1 VRAKRK
7 VDDSESQAAVP
18 AEDKEV
24 ELPAK
29 EE

>member
-7 VDDSESQAAVP
+7 VDESESAAAAP
-18 AEDKEV
+18 EDKEV

>member
-7 VDDSESQAAVP
+7 VDESESAAVAP
-18 AEDKEV
+18 EDKEV